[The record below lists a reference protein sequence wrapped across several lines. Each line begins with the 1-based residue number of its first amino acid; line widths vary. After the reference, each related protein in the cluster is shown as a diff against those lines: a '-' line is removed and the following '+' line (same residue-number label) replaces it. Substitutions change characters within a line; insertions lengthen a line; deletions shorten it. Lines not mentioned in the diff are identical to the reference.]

1 MMSSLVNG
9 GKTSIDTVADI
20 LVTSRRRFPDRI
32 AVRTRDGAQRTYRDL
47 DLRTTS
53 LANGLLGAGLSPG
66 DRICA
71 WLPDCIEYVEL
82 YLAAAKAGL
91 VLVPVNARLV
101 GAEAAFI
108 IADADPAML
117 VWSGTHDEQVAAL
130 PDGRNL
136 LGMTVGTSALK
147 AGFDFEALVARG
159 THAAPRPP
167 APESLYILG
176 YTSGTTGR
184 PKGAMLTHRSTLAA
198 GLLNA
203 FSLRFSG
210 HTVHALTGSMSFV
223 SVVPAHILS
232 VLRMG
237 GTIIMMKKWDP
248 DDLVSVIERE
258 RATFTYLPSP
268 LLAEFAAAASL
279 RPQALASLNSVV
291 HSASR
296 GNPDAIRA
304 VRDVLGTSK
313 FIEAWGMTEHSG
325 AAVTATVPEDAIA
338 DPERAL
344 TSVGRPTVHAAVR
357 LLGQDGH
364 ELPWDGST
372 VGELAVSSPAL
383 MAGYWRNETATAA
396 SFANGWYRTGDLG
409 TLDAEGY
416 VTIQE
421 RRTDLIIS
429 GGMNVYPSEVEQCI
443 WQLDGVS
450 EVCVVDEPHERWGQS
465 VVAVVVRRPGAR
477 LTEDDVVAHCRRFL
491 ASYKKPNRVIFVD
504 DLPKTAAQKIARA
517 KVRESVRSEAAR
529 A

>member
-1 MMSSLVNG
+1 MKSLENAEQTHV
-9 GKTSIDTVADI
+9 DTVADI
-20 LVTSRRRFPDRI
+20 LQTSRRRFPDRV
-32 AVRTRDGAQRTYRDL
+32 AVKTRDGVARTYREL
-47 DLRTTS
+47 ELRSTK
-53 LANGLLGAGLSPG
+53 LANGLLTAGLSQG

-71 WLPDCIEYVEL
+71 WLPDSVEYVEL

-101 GAEAAFI
+101 AAEAAYI
-108 IADADPAML
+108 IANADPAML
-117 VWSGTHDEQVAAL
+117 IWSSAHDEQV
-130 PDGRNL
+130 PSL
-136 LGMTVGTSALK
+136 LGEHRPLTMTIGPSESTAD
-147 AGFDFEALVARG
+147 FDFEALLANGAG
-159 THAAPRPP
+159 TPPEAPNPDD
-167 APESLYILG
+167 LYILG
-176 YTSGTTGR
+176 YTSGTTGQ

-237 GTIIMMKKWDP
+237 GTVIMMGKWDVKE
-248 DDLVSVIERE
+248 LVSVIERE

-268 LLAEFAAAASL
+268 VLADFAKAADQRAT
-279 RPQALASLNSVV
+279 ALVSLNAVV

-296 GNPDAIRA
+296 GDLDTIRA
-304 VRDVLGTSK
+304 VQQAIGASK

-325 AAVTATVPEDAIA
+325 AAVTATVPEDAIT
-338 DPERAL
+338 DPERAI

-357 LLGQDGH
+357 LIDEAGN

-372 VGELAVSSPAL
+372 VGELVVSSPAL
-383 MAGYWRNETATAA
+383 MAGYWRNEAAT
-396 SFANGWYRTGDLG
+396 NEVLVGGWYRTGDLG
-409 TLDAEGY
+409 TIDPDGY
-416 VTIQE
+416 VTIHE

-443 WQLDGVS
+443 ARLDGVS

-465 VVAVVVRRPGAR
+465 VVAVVVRRPPAKI
-477 LTEDDVVAHCRRFL
+477 TEDEIITHCRRFM
-491 ASYKKPNRVIFVD
+491 ASYKKPNRVIFAD
-504 DLPKTAAQKIARA
+504 ELPKTAALKIARA
-517 KVRESVRSEAAR
+517 KVRASVHGEAAR